1 MKLSTHKTTRLPSK
15 TAAAELGGVEGSDGD
30 CLRNN
35 LLTCSCMKLCLY
47 VSLCLW
53 MWMIVVC
60 VCVCA
65 CVCLSVCVYECL
77 WNCGLLVC
85 VFVCICMCA
94 PCKCTSTDV
103 WLPPAKVASVLM
115 KAKTCVDRA
124 LYTNS
129 EAWW

>member
-1 MKLSTHKTTRLPSK
+1 MHEIVSVR
-15 TAAAELGGVEGSDGD
+15 VIVFVDVDD
-30 CLRNN
+30 CG
-35 LLTCSCMKLCLY
+35 
-47 VSLCLW
+47 
-53 MWMIVVC
+53 